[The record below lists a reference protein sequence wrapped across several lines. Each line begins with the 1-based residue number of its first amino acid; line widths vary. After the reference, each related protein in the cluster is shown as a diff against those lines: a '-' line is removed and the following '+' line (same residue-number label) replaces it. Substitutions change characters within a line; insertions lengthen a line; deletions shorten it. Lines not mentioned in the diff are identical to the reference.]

1 MSRTSKTA
9 TNIIVGMS
17 FNVLSSLANFVL
29 QAVFIRLLGLEYS
42 GINGLFTQIISVLNL
57 ADLGFNNAIL
67 FRLYKS
73 ISDKDTERT
82 EMLLAT
88 HKKVCLGISVF
99 VLLAGMC
106 CMPFLDFLVKES
118 PSFPESLW
126 SLFIIVLATNSV
138 SQYMSYTSIYII
150 AKQDRYTVTIVN
162 YSCTLACHI
171 LQILLLLIYKNIY
184 LYLILKLAL
193 SIINGLI
200 LRQISKKR
208 YGTKWKSENRLT
220 VPERNE
226 FIKDISALSIYK
238 LCRTVDASV
247 DIFVITKYISVA
259 TTAIYGSIMMIL
271 NTIQDLLCQI
281 NDGMLASI
289 GDLNAE
295 GDRNRLY
302 TVFNTTF
309 HFTYLSFGTCAAV
322 LSVLISPLMEWWIGE
337 NLSNTA
343 IYILLINFVIYGF
356 GMNVATYRNSMGL
369 FKKGWLRPGVTALL
383 NLIFSI
389 ALVFKFGILGPLLG
403 TTISR
408 SLTLL
413 WYDPFI
419 VIKHGMGKKPH
430 IYYLRYAFYIV
441 VIFITSLI
449 LIFIR
454 GFLPA
459 AVTFFD
465 MLWQGCLYSICTVI
479 LLILFGAV
487 IPEQKEVLSKV
498 SGILKNLLKKSKIVR

>member
-9 TNIIVGMS
+9 TNIIVGIG

-82 EMLLAT
+82 EMLLAMY
-88 HKKVCLGISVF
+88 KKVCLGVSIF

-106 CMPFLDFLVKES
+106 CIPFLDLLVKEV

-138 SQYMSYTSIYII
+138 TQYMSYTSIYIV

-162 YSCTLACHI
+162 YSCTFASHI
-171 LQILLLLIYKNIY
+171 LQILLLLVYKNIY
-184 LYLILKLAL
+184 LYLLVKLAL
-193 SIINGLI
+193 SIVSGLI
-200 LRQISKKR
+200 LKYISKNR
-208 YGTKWKSENRLT
+208 YGTKWHSDNGLSGT
-220 VPERNE
+220 ERNE
-226 FIKDISALSIYK
+226 FIKDIGALSVYK
-238 LCRTVDASV
+238 LCRTIDASV
-247 DIFVITKYISVA
+247 DIFIISKYISVA
-259 TTAIYGSIMMIL
+259 TTAIYGSIMMII

-281 NDGMLASI
+281 NDGMIASI

-295 GDRNRLY
+295 GDKNRLY
-302 TVFNTTF
+302 TVFNTSF

-322 LSVLISPLMEWWIGE
+322 LAVLISPLMEWWIGE
-337 NLSNTA
+337 NLSETA
-343 IYILLINFVIYGF
+343 IYVLLINFIIYGF
-356 GMNVATYRNSMGL
+356 GMNVATFRNSIGL
-369 FKKGWLRPGVTALL
+369 FKKGWLRPGITALL
-383 NLIFSI
+383 NLVFSI
-389 ALVFKFGILGPLLG
+389 ALVFKFGIVGPLLG

-408 SLTLL
+408 TLTLV

-419 VIKHGMGKKPH
+419 VIKHGMGKKPYV
-430 IYYLRYAFYIV
+430 YYLRYVFYISV
-441 VIFITSLI
+441 TLLTSFILI
-449 LIFIR
+449 LIR
-454 GFLPA
+454 GSLPA
-459 AVTFFD
+459 PNTFFD
-465 MLWQGCLYSICTVI
+465 ILWQGCLYSVCAVV
-479 LLILFGAV
+479 LLLLFGAL
-487 IPEQKEVLSKV
+487 IPEEKEVLSKIFDMLKN
-498 SGILKNLLKKSKIVR
+498 ILKKFKVVR